1 MSQKAVHHRLQRH
14 IVIVGA
20 LITVAGVIAAS
31 ETLHDEAAALI
42 VWSEGVIALN
52 PHLGM
57 AVFVLLSM
65 LSAMV
70 AFFSSAVL
78 VPVAV
83 YSWGKATCLVL
94 LWLGWLLGG
103 IASFCVGRFLGRRFA
118 ALLIGEE
125 KIAGWQSQVSERTRF
140 IHVLFFQAIVPSEIP
155 GYVLGILR
163 YRFSY
168 YLAAL
173 AITEL
178 PYVVGVVFLGEY
190 FVQGKS
196 TVIIALGLV
205 IVVIGVF
212 LIQLKRKLWS
222 LRAGAIPDR

>member
-14 IVIVGA
+14 IVIVGV

-42 VWSEGVIALN
+42 VWSEGIIALY

-57 AVFVLLSM
+57 AIFVLLSM

-118 ALLIGEE
+118 AMLIGEE

-196 TVIIALGLV
+196 TVIIVLGLV
-205 IVVIGVF
+205 IVVLGVF

>member
-1 MSQKAVHHRLQRH
+1 ML
-14 IVIVGA
+14 IVGA
-20 LITVAGVIAAS
+20 LITVAGFIAAS
-31 ETLHDEAAALI
+31 ETLHDEVAALI
-42 VWSEGVIALN
+42 VWCERVIAMH

-57 AVFVLLSM
+57 AIFVLLSM

-94 LWLGWLLGG
+94 LWMGWLLGG
-103 IASFCVGRFLGRRFA
+103 IASFCIGRFLGRKFA
-118 ALLIGEE
+118 AMLIGEE

-140 IHVLFFQAIVPSEIP
+140 IHILFFQAIVPSEIP

-163 YRFSY
+163 YRFWY

-173 AITEL
+173 AITEI

-196 TVIIALGLV
+196 TAIIVLGLT
-205 IVVIGVF
+205 IVVLGTFVVR
-212 LIQLKRKLWS
+212 LIRYQRV
-222 LRAGAIPDR
+222 

>member
-1 MSQKAVHHRLQRH
+1 MSETAVHHRLQRH
-14 IVIVGA
+14 IVIVGVF
-20 LITVAGVIAAS
+20 IIVAGIIAAS
-31 ETLHDEAAALI
+31 ETLHDEAATLI
-42 VWSEGVIALN
+42 VWTESVIALN

-57 AVFVLLSM
+57 AVFVLLAM

-70 AFFSSAVL
+70 AFFSSAIL

-83 YSWGKATCLVL
+83 YTWGKATCLVL

-103 IASFCVGRFLGRRFA
+103 VASFCIGRFLGRRFA
-118 ALLIGEE
+118 AMLIGEE
-125 KIAGWQSQVSERTRF
+125 KIAGWASQVSERTRF

-163 YRFSY
+163 YRFSF
-168 YLAAL
+168 YLLAL

-178 PYVVGVVFLGEY
+178 PYVIGVVFLGEY

-196 TVIIALGLV
+196 TVIIVLGLA
-205 IVVIGVF
+205 IVVVGTLV
-212 LIQLKRKLWS
+212 IQLKKKLWS
-222 LRAGAIPDR
+222 QRAGSIPDR

>member
-14 IVIVGA
+14 VVIVGL

-31 ETLHDEAAALI
+31 ETLHDKVAALI
-42 VWSEGVIALN
+42 VWSEGIIALN
-52 PHLGM
+52 PVLGM
-57 AVFVLLSM
+57 AIFVVLAM

-70 AFFSSAVL
+70 AFFSSAIL

-83 YSWGKATCLVL
+83 FTWGKLTCLVL

-103 IASFCVGRFLGRRFA
+103 IASYCVSRFLGRKFA

-125 KIAGWQSQVSERTRF
+125 KIADWQSQVGERTRF
-140 IHVLFFQAIVPSEIP
+140 VHILLFQAIVPSEIP

-168 YLAAL
+168 YVAAL

-178 PYVVGVVFLGEY
+178 PYVVGVVFLGES
-190 FVQGKS
+190 FVRGES
-196 TVIIALGLV
+196 TVIILLGLAI
-205 IVVIGVF
+205 IVLGMFAVRF
-212 LIQLKRKLWS
+212 YR
-222 LRAGAIPDR
+222 LRRA